1 MGHLLIAHASDD
13 SVVIRFKEE
22 ISPAVA
28 GEVRHARL
36 AIEALGMPWVT
47 DMVSSY
53 NELLVI
59 YDNNAVGP
67 SEALDSIGKA
77 LASTASEIR
86 SKAMVTEIPVC
97 YGGEFG
103 PDLRFVAEHTGLSSD
118 EVISIHS
125 GRDYLI
131 YMIGFTIG
139 FPYLGG
145 MDVRLVTPRLQSPR
159 QIVPKG
165 SVGIAGKQTGIYS
178 LDTPGGWQIIGR
190 SPASL
195 VNIDRTPPAVLS
207 AGDFVRFTPVT
218 EDEYHRLAEM
228 GKVGKLRLKT
238 RPFVEVPE

>member
-1 MGHLLIAHASDD
+1 MGHLLVAHASDD
-13 SVVIRFKEE
+13 SVVIRFKDE

-28 GEVRHARL
+28 GEVRLARL
-36 AIEALGMPWVT
+36 AVEKLGLPWVT
-47 DMVSSY
+47 DLVSSY

-59 YDNNAVGP
+59 YDNSAVEPFKAMACIMG
-67 SEALDSIGKA
+67 ALSSTGTEVQSKA
-77 LASTASEIR
+77 L
-86 SKAMVTEIPVC
+86 VTEIPVC

-103 PDLRFVAEHTGLSSD
+103 PDLGFVAQHTGLGED
-118 EVISIHS
+118 ELISIHS

-145 MDVRLVTPRLQSPR
+145 MDARLETPRLLSPR
-159 QIVPKG
+159 QMVPRG

-195 VNIDRTPPAVLS
+195 VNLERTPPAVLS
-207 AGDFVRFTPVT
+207 AGDYVRFIPIS
-218 EDEYHRLAEM
+218 EDEYRKLAEM
-228 GKVGKLRLKT
+228 GKEGKLRL
-238 RPFVEVPE
+238 RAHPLGEVPE

>member
-28 GEVRHARL
+28 GEVRLARL
-36 AIEALGMPWVT
+36 ALERLGLPWVT
-47 DMVSSY
+47 DLVSSY
-53 NELLVI
+53 NELLVV
-59 YDNNAVGP
+59 YDKSAAGPVEAISAISGAVGS
-67 SEALDSIGKA
+67 SEAEHETKA
-77 LASTASEIR
+77 II
-86 SKAMVTEIPVC
+86 TEIPVC
-97 YGGEFG
+97 YGGDYG
-103 PDLRFVAEHTGLSSD
+103 PDLNFVSQHTGLGRD

-145 MDVRLVTPRLQSPR
+145 MDSRLETPRLHSPR
-159 QIVPKG
+159 QMVPRG

-195 VNIDRTPPAVLS
+195 VNLDRIPPAVLS
-207 AGDFVRFTPVT
+207 AGDFVRFVPIT
-218 EDEYHRLAEM
+218 EEEYLAMEEM
-228 GKVGKLRLKT
+228 GGKGELRLKSY
-238 RPFVEVPE
+238 PFGEGPI